1 MADSVCVVGLGLM
14 GRPLAARLA
23 DHDVEVSA
31 WNRSTLA
38 DGPPAGV
45 TLVET
50 IADAAAADVVIAMLS
65 DSAATGVVLKQL
77 EPHLRPGSLVI
88 DMGSSDPDDSRERA
102 KRLSER
108 GVGWADAPVSGGP
121 EGTEQGTLAIMVGAE
136 EADFE
141 RALPLFDIVGGNVVR
156 VGGPGAG
163 HAMKVVNQV
172 IVGLGI
178 QAVAEALALA
188 AGMGFSAGEVQAAV
202 RGGAADTAQLRR
214 MGTRMGQREYV
225 PGAKLRTVLKDLT
238 MGEKLAGELGLELP
252 HLRDAIDAGRQVVAA
267 GAADEDCAIVY
278 ELLIPDGRLRA
289 HTHHEGS

>member
-65 DSAATGVVLKQL
+65 DSAATGVVLEQL

-238 MGEKLAGELGLELP
+238 MGEKLAGRARARAAP
-252 HLRDAIDAGRQVVAA
+252 PAGTPSTPATRSWRR
-267 GAADEDCAIVY
+267 
-278 ELLIPDGRLRA
+278 GRPTRTA
-289 HTHHEGS
+289 RSSTSC